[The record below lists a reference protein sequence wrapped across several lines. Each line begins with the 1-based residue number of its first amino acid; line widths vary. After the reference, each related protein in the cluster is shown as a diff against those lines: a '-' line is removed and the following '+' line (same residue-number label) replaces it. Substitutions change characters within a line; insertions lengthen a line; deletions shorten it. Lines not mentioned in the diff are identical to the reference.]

1 MIDLRLQATRPLP
14 LLGPIGAVLCGAV
27 ASGGL
32 VARWETLLFLV
43 LAAFVADPL
52 WGALWALIA
61 EADWLLVLDSRRLPA
76 RGDIVLPVP
85 YTAPG
90 SPAQRFALWLGRVR
104 IWAREEFAPRLGGH
118 AVSLMVV
125 APLLAVLS
133 LILGPRAVTL
143 SLAALGVTLWAL
155 LTRSPERPPSP
166 WLRALLE
173 IGLPWLL
180 GHGSLAPF
188 TARSALAVLGY
199 TITYGASLRLLNS
212 INRRTLFLLNG
223 GQVATLALLVLW
235 RRPVAATIG
244 GLLLLAQMAAQA
256 HLGDSTARVRWY
268 LRWTQPLLLVEM
280 LVVAVAV
287 K

>member
-1 MIDLRLQATRPLP
+1 M
-14 LLGPIGAVLCGAV
+14 

-32 VARWETLLFLV
+32 VARWETLLSLV

-76 RGDIVLPVP
+76 RGDVVLPVP

-104 IWAREEFAPRLGGH
+104 IWARQEFAPRLGGH
-118 AVSLMVV
+118 AVSLAVV
-125 APLLAVLS
+125 VPLLAVLS

-143 SLAALGVTLWAL
+143 SLAALGVTLGAL
-155 LTRSPERPPSP
+155 LTRSPDGPPSP

-199 TITYGASLRLLNS
+199 TITYGASLSLLNS
-212 INRRTLFLLNG
+212 INRHTLFLLNG
-223 GQVATLALLVLW
+223 GQVAALSLLVLW
-235 RRPVAATIG
+235 QQPIAATVG
-244 GLLLLAQMAAQA
+244 GLLLLAQMAAQT
-256 HLGDSTARVRWY
+256 HLNAAPARVAWY
-268 LRWTQPLLLVEM
+268 LQWTQPLLLMGM
-280 LVVAVAV
+280 LVAALAV